1 MINIFKCPYYEE
13 CNKFKPK
20 VFYAEDILEIEFSGC
35 RHPFLKHGDDALC
48 GLSMND
54 DGDYDKIVSQI
65 TLNKRR
71 KAK

>member
-13 CNKFKPK
+13 CNKFKP
-20 VFYAEDILEIEFSGC
+20 AEDILEIKFSGC
-35 RHPFLKHGDDALC
+35 RHPFLKHGADALC
-48 GLSMND
+48 GLSMDD